1 MNFRYHH
8 EDTDTYEEKFLGD
21 RDKLDKIFAL
31 FGNPFS
37 EPEGNLM
44 NFLCRVFA
52 SEQASI
58 RTAEDLGKK
67 QCYAFKVDRLVNQ
80 TKSLC
85 ILILLNKFPLFS

>member
-1 MNFRYHH
+1 MNFRYDH
-8 EDTDTYEEKFLGD
+8 EDTDTYEKKFLGD
-21 RDKLDKIFAL
+21 RDKLNKIFAL
-31 FGNPFS
+31 FGNLFS

-44 NFLCRVFA
+44 NIVSRVFA

-67 QCYAFKVDRLVNQ
+67 QCYAFMVDRLVNQ

-85 ILILLNKFPLFS
+85 IPISLNKFPLFS